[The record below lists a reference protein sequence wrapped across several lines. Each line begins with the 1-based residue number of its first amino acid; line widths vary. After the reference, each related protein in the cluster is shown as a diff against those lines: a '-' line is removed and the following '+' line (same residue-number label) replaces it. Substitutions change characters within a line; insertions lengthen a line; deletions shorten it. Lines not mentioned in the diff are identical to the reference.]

1 VVGPILSR
9 VPGQFVAIGVAA
21 FASAVLAGCGA
32 ARSTVAA
39 AAPLPDDMLPML
51 TGQVD
56 CGGAKLV
63 MVRQHSWDF
72 TGDGV
77 SDALV
82 AVRCDTGAGSP
93 PSAVFAVAAGR
104 TGPIVVGELL
114 RPADGEVVSDLSG
127 QGGQAVITAFAFG
140 PDAPR
145 CCPDLVAVH
154 RYQWNGRGFDPGT
167 RVATPL
173 PTATA
178 GDG

>member
-1 VVGPILSR
+1 M
-9 VPGQFVAIGVAA
+9 PGQLVAIGVAA
-21 FASAVLAGCGA
+21 SVVGLLAGCGA

-39 AAPLPDDMLPML
+39 AAPLPDDLLGLL
-51 TGQVD
+51 TGQAD

-63 MVRQHSWDF
+63 LVRQHSWDF

-77 SDALV
+77 ADALV

-93 PSAVFAVAAGR
+93 PSAVFAVAAGGG
-104 TGPIVVGELL
+104 GPRIVGELL
-114 RPADGEVVSDLSG
+114 RPADDEVVSELSG
-127 QGGQAVITAFAFG
+127 QGAQAVITAFAFG
-140 PDAPR
+140 PNAPR

-154 RYQWNGRGFDPGT
+154 RYQWNGAGFDPGT

-178 GDG
+178 DAG

>member
-1 VVGPILSR
+1 VIAVG
-9 VPGQFVAIGVAA
+9 AA
-21 FASAVLAGCGA
+21 VFALALLAGCGA
-32 ARSTVAA
+32 ARSAIAA
-39 AAPLPDDMLPML
+39 ARPLPDDLLPLL

-77 SDALV
+77 PDALV

-93 PSAVFAVAAGR
+93 PSAVFAVAAGLA
-104 TGPIVVGELL
+104 GPSVVGELL
-114 RPADGEVVSDLSG
+114 QPADGEVVSDLSG
-127 QGGQAVITAFAFG
+127 EGGQAVVTAFAFG
-140 PDAPR
+140 PNAAR

-154 RYQWNGRGFDPGT
+154 RYRWNGTGFDPGT

-173 PTATA
+173 PIATA
-178 GDG
+178 DDG